1 VKFWL
6 CLLFLF
12 LLAFPFMANAYLLY
26 VANMVGFAII
36 GAIGLNLLTGFTGQI
51 SLGHAAFYGIGA
63 YASALVSLHWHFPFP
78 AAALAALLVAGLC
91 GLALGLPTLRLKE
104 DYLAIVTLG
113 FGVIVDL
120 VFLNL
125 EITGG
130 PDGLPGI
137 PAPSFWGLNF
147 QPPWLYLIL
156 VVVTVILVLGAT
168 YRLVDSYHGRAL
180 RAIRDHETTAQVMGI
195 NSPAYKIVIFTLAA
209 ALAGLAGSLYAH
221 YISFINPETF
231 GLHTSILILTMVVLG
246 GMGSIAGSVLGAV
259 ILTILPELLRQA
271 HAYQELIYGGLLML
285 LLIWRPEGLLGRG
298 KLSLKFLKR
307 ES

>member
-1 VKFWL
+1 VSINL
-6 CLLFLF
+6 
-12 LLAFPFMANAYLLY
+12 
-26 VANMVGFAII
+26 II
-36 GAIGLNLLTGFTGQI
+36 GYAGQV

-63 YASALVSLHWHFPFP
+63 YASALVALNWQFPFP
-78 AAALAALLVAGLC
+78 AAALVAMLVAGVC

-137 PAPSFWGLNF
+137 PPPSFFGLNF
-147 QPPWLYLIL
+147 REPLLYLIL
-156 VVVTVILVLGAT
+156 VIVMVILVLTVT
-168 YRLVDSYHGRAL
+168 YSLVDSYHGRAL
-180 RAIRDHETTAQVMGI
+180 RAIRDHEITAQVMGI
-195 NSPAYKIVIFTLAA
+195 NTPAYKVFVFTLAA

-221 YISFINPETF
+221 YITFINPESF
-231 GLHTSILILTMVVLG
+231 GLHTSILILAMVVLG
-246 GMGSIAGSVLGAV
+246 GMGSILGSVLGAV
-259 ILTILPELLRQA
+259 ILTILPELLREV
-271 HAYQELIYGGLLML
+271 HAYQDLVYGGLLVV

-298 KLSLKFLKR
+298 KLSLKFLKK
-307 ES
+307 EG

>member
-1 VKFWL
+1 MAAYIL
-6 CLLFLF
+6 H
-12 LLAFPFMANAYLLY
+12 LAILAGIYIILTVSINL
-26 VANMVGFAII
+26 II
-36 GAIGLNLLTGFTGQI
+36 GYAGQV

-63 YASALVSLHWHFPFP
+63 YASALVSLHWQFPFP
-78 AAALAALLVAGLC
+78 AAALVALLVAGLC
-91 GLALGLPTLRLKE
+91 GLGLGLPTLRLKE

-125 EITGG
+125 DITGG

-137 PAPSFWGLNF
+137 PSPSLFGLKF
-147 QPPWLYLIL
+147 KEPSLYLIL
-156 VVVTVILVLGAT
+156 VVVMVILVLIAT

-195 NSPAYKIVIFTLAA
+195 NTPAYKVVIFTLAA
-209 ALAGLAGSLYAH
+209 GLAGLAGSLYAH

-246 GMGSIAGSVLGAV
+246 GMGSIPGSVLGAV
-259 ILTILPELLRQA
+259 ILTILPELLRQV
-271 HAYQELIYGGLLML
+271 HAYQDLVYGGLLVG
-285 LLIWRPEGLLGRG
+285 LLILRPEGILGRG
-298 KLSLKFLKR
+298 KLSLKFLQR
-307 ES
+307 EG

>member
-1 VKFWL
+1 MAAYVL
-6 CLLFLF
+6 HLSI
-12 LLAFPFMANAYLLY
+12 LAGIYIILAVSINL
-26 VANMVGFAII
+26 II
-36 GAIGLNLLTGFTGQI
+36 GYAGQV

-63 YASALVSLHWHFPFP
+63 YASALVSMYWHFPFP

-91 GLALGLPTLRLKE
+91 GFALGLPTLRLKE

-137 PAPSFWGLNF
+137 PSPRFFGLNF
-147 QPPWLYLIL
+147 REPWMYLML
-156 VVVTVILVLGAT
+156 VVVTVLLVLGAT

-195 NSPAYKIVIFTLAA
+195 NTPAYKIVIFTLAA

-221 YISFINPETF
+221 YITFINPESF
-231 GLHTSILILTMVVLG
+231 GLHTSILILAMVVLG
-246 GMGSIAGSVLGAV
+246 GMGSIMGSVLGAV
-259 ILTILPELLRQA
+259 ILTILPELLRQT
-271 HAYQELIYGGLLML
+271 HGYQDLIYGGLLVG
-285 LLIWRPEGLLGRG
+285 LLIWRPEGIMGRG

-307 ES
+307 EG